1 MIATCTFFLVS
12 FLCSHLFSFTAKGV
26 FSLFVV
32 YFPKGEKNES
42 LVSVNLETAQIGG
55 HSAPVG

>member
-1 MIATCTFFLVS
+1 MYLFLVS

-32 YFPKGEKNES
+32 YFPKGKKNES
-42 LVSVNLETAQIGG
+42 LVSVNLETVQIGG